1 VIEKENG
8 LADQYAAALMY
19 YLKGGGET
27 ALSQAYETGRKAMA
41 LGKGVLDMV
50 AIHHEALARALRES
64 EQNNGPRSVGELI
77 TNAGHFFEEAVSSYE
92 IAHRGFREAS
102 DVVRHTL
109 QLGIVL
115 SHELRTPITSIL
127 ASGGMLQEVLAA
139 DPDTVEGKL
148 LANIRAGTLT
158 LKARTDEL
166 MDTIGFRSGALKLR
180 TEPVDLCPVLKQIC
194 QRLEPVVADAE
205 LELRLQVIGEIPL
218 IRLDV
223 QRFEQVV
230 ANLVQNAIKYG
241 ADGQYIDVQAEA
253 NESHVSV
260 AVQDYGRGIAP
271 WHRARLFQPYFRADE
286 DSGRVTG
293 MGIGLA
299 LCQEIVR
306 NHGGE
311 ISVESER
318 GKGSRF
324 KILLP
329 IHGKRPEAGRT

>member
-1 VIEKENG
+1 MIEKESS
-8 LADQYAAALMY
+8 LVDEYAAAMMF
-19 YLKGGGET
+19 YLKGGGEP
-27 ALSQAYETGRKAMA
+27 ALAQAYETGRKAMA

-50 AIHHEALARALRES
+50 VIHHQALAQALRET
-64 EQNNGPRSVGELI
+64 NGSRPVDEII
-77 TNAGHFFEEAVSSYE
+77 TTAGHFFEEAVSSYE

-139 DPDTVEGKL
+139 DADTVEGKL

-180 TEPVDLCPVLKQIC
+180 TESVDLCAVLKQIC
-194 QRLEPVVADAE
+194 QRLEPVVRDAE
-205 LELRLQVIGEIPL
+205 LQLRLQVQGEIPA
-218 IRLDV
+218 IRVDV

-241 ADGQYIDVQAEA
+241 SDGEFIDVQAEA
-253 NESHVSV
+253 TDGHVMV

-286 DSGRVTG
+286 DAGRVTG

-311 ISVESER
+311 ISVESEK

-329 IHGKRPEAGRT
+329 VHGKRSEARGT